1 MGVPPLLGEP
11 PTFFLE
17 ENMSDNFLNN
27 NALGMILSSLG
38 WEYSGDLIDYVKEV
52 NTYKG
57 EIPTR
62 ADFCPEGVRLASSK
76 KAIIICDGKT
86 TIQYKDTIYYTPWM
100 IFECHGQEAL
110 DDIDNWVFTE
120 EKQWLIKK
128 INGEWVR
135 PFTLLTECPFRTTV
149 RC

>member
-1 MGVPPLLGEP
+1 MGFLLYWGNLLL
-11 PTFFLE
+11 FLE

-62 ADFCPEGVRLASSK
+62 ADFYPEGVRLASSK

>member
-1 MGVPPLLGEP
+1 MKADGERYMNEGA
-11 PTFFLE
+11 LE
-17 ENMSDNFLNN
+17 L
-27 NALGMILSSLG
+27 ILKQLG
-38 WEYSGDLIDYVKEV
+38 WDYANNLTDITKLEHHIENDVV
-52 NTYKG
+52 
-57 EIPTR
+57 PLR
-62 ADFCPEGVRLASSK
+62 ADFYPEGVRLASSK

-110 DDIDNWVFTE
+110 DDIDNWVFRE

-128 INGEWVR
+128 INGEWVK

>member
-62 ADFCPEGVRLASSK
+62 ADFYPEGVRLA
-76 KAIIICDGKT
+76 
-86 TIQYKDTIYYTPWM
+86 
-100 IFECHGQEAL
+100 
-110 DDIDNWVFTE
+110 
-120 EKQWLIKK
+120 
-128 INGEWVR
+128 
-135 PFTLLTECPFRTTV
+135 
-149 RC
+149 